1 MKPNPKTALANI
13 QQHLQN
19 LLYTVVG
26 TLSAPAT
33 EDEQLSFSER
43 RRFRQEE
50 KIAQRRE
57 KAEQRRKRDALSFMK
72 NSQLLKATTFFATLG
87 VVVVMIALI
96 PEVEAKRKAALAGT
110 DLLGKDSISNRPLLL
125 MSAMAAMALLPF
137 VGMMVTSFVKMAVVL
152 SITRQAIG
160 TQQAPPTTVIT
171 GMAIILTVYVMQ
183 PVGLQIINRTENL
196 MDVKN
201 ADFLDKE
208 NADLLVEAIKLAEK
222 PVKDFLIK
230 NGDEKNRQM
239 FYRVAYRLRDAES
252 RKSLDPNDFVLIV
265 PAFVITEL
273 TKAFQIG
280 FIIFVPFLVIDM
292 VVSNILMALGMQML
306 SPTTISLPFKILLFV
321 LVDGW
326 YLITRGLVLGY
337 Q

>member
-1 MKPNPKTALANI
+1 VLKAKWK
-13 QQHLQN
+13 
-19 LLYTVVG
+19 
-26 TLSAPAT
+26 
-33 EDEQLSFSER
+33 SFR
-43 RRFRQEE
+43 RRWRHASELNRRRNNTRIQLAA
-50 KIAQRRE
+50 KIAFCVL
-57 KAEQRRKRDALSFMK
+57 AVAFVF
-72 NSQLLKATTFFATLG
+72 LLA
-87 VVVVMIALI
+87 
-96 PEVEAKRKAALAGT
+96 PEVAFAQKKIGGI
-110 DLLGKDSISNRPLLL
+110 DLTGGGSVANRPLLL
-125 MSAMAAMALLPF
+125 MAALATLSLVPF
-137 VGMMVTSFVKMAVVL
+137 VGMMVTSFVKIAVVL

-171 GMAIILTVYVMQ
+171 GLAIILTVYVMQ
-183 PVGLQIINRTENL
+183 PVGLQIYNRTDRL
-196 MDVKN
+196 LQVRN

-208 NADLLVEAIKLAEK
+208 NVDLLLDAVKLSK
-222 PVKDFLIK
+222 DPVKNFLK
-230 NGDEKNRQM
+230 ANSDEKNRQM
-239 FYRVAYRLRDAES
+239 FFRVAYRLRDPADRLE
-252 RKSLDPNDFVLIV
+252 LTADDFVILM

-292 VVSNILMALGMQML
+292 VVSNVLMALGMQML